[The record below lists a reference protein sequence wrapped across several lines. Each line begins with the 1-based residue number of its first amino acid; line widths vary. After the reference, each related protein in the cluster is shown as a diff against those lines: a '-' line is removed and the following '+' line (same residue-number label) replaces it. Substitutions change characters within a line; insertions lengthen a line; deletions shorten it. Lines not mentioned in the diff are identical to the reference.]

1 MGGGE
6 PSHPQMPKSAS
17 ADPCPRTAPRS
28 SAAGRA
34 DGDRVHSHGQAST
47 SPRCGLEWVSLHLQ
61 EALEEKRRWDDST
74 VEGGFD
80 DKHYNVHCVEIERG
94 SIRHVIGVR
103 GRMLKKIEDFCG
115 VFITLQDYE
124 DSCEVYLFGLPY
136 ACILG
141 AFIIEMLDKGY
152 YSIIESLIRH
162 GW

>member
-17 ADPCPRTAPRS
+17 ADSCPREAPRS
-28 SAAGRA
+28 SVAGGT

-47 SPRCGLEWVSLHLQ
+47 SPRCGFQWVSLQLQ
-61 EALEEKRRWDDST
+61 EALDEKRLWDDSS

-80 DKHYNVHCVEIERG
+80 EHHYGLHCIEIGKG
-94 SIRHVIGVR
+94 SIRHVIGAR
-103 GRMLKKIEDFCG
+103 GRMLRKIEDFCG
-115 VFITLQDYE
+115 VFIMIT
-124 DSCEVYLFGLPY
+124 DSEEFCEVSLLGLPY

-141 AFIIEMLDKGY
+141 AFIIKMLDRGY
-152 YSIIESLIRH
+152 YSIMESLVRH